1 MAKLRH
7 FAICVRDL
15 EKAAAFY
22 EQAFGLTRVGREDL
36 EIGSGIYL
44 SDGVVNLALLSY
56 KNDASAGRANAA
68 QFSGPHHFGFVVD
81 DLEAAQ
87 SRIEAAGGTFFFKLG
102 DDAER
107 SNFEL
112 KFKDPE
118 GIIFDISKKG
128 WLGSRSDVCDGA
140 LRSPPIGRSA

>member
-1 MAKLRH
+1 MGKLRH

-15 EKAAAFY
+15 DKAASFY
-22 EQAFGLTRVGREDL
+22 EHVFGLTRVGREDL
-36 EIGSGIYL
+36 EIGSGVYL
-44 SDGVVNLALLSY
+44 SDGVVNLALISY
-56 KNDASAGRANAA
+56 KNDASAGRADAA

-81 DLEAAQ
+81 DLEATQ
-87 SRIEAAGGTFFFKLG
+87 SRIEAAGGRFFFKLG

-128 WLGSRSDVCDGA
+128 WLGTRTDV
-140 LRSPPIGRSA
+140 

>member
-15 EKAAAFY
+15 EKAATFY
-22 EQAFGLTRVGREDL
+22 EQAFGLARVGREDL

-56 KNDASAGRANAA
+56 KNDASAGRANAT

-128 WLGSRSDVCDGA
+128 WLGSRSDV
-140 LRSPPIGRSA
+140 

>member
-15 EKAAAFY
+15 EGTARFY
-22 EQAFGLTRVGREDL
+22 ERVFGLKRVGREDL
-36 EIGSGIYL
+36 EIGSGVYL
-44 SDGVVNLALLSY
+44 SDGVVNLALLCF
-56 KNDASAGRANAA
+56 KGEKGAGRADGAS
-68 QFSGPHHFGFVVD
+68 FVGPHHFGFIVD
-81 DLEAAQ
+81 DLAATQ
-87 SRIEAAGGTFFFKLG
+87 KEIEAAGGTFFFKLG

-118 GIIFDISKKG
+118 GTIFDISKKG
-128 WLGSRSDVCDGA
+128 WLGSRGDV
-140 LRSPPIGRSA
+140 

>member
-1 MAKLRH
+1 MGKLRH

-15 EKAAAFY
+15 EKAASFY
-22 EQAFGLTRVGREDL
+22 EQVFGLARVGREDL

-56 KNDASAGRANAA
+56 KNDASASRTNAT

-81 DLEAAQ
+81 DLADTQ

-107 SNFEL
+107 NNFEL

-128 WLGSRSDVCDGA
+128 WLGTRSDV
-140 LRSPPIGRSA
+140 

>member
-1 MAKLRH
+1 MLKASARNSTDCRSVTRN
-7 FAICVRDL
+7 FRVRPML
-15 EKAAAFY
+15 SVMNPGPWMF
-22 EQAFGLTRVGREDL
+22 RE
-36 EIGSGIYL
+36 
-44 SDGVVNLALLSY
+44 ALPHTP
-56 KNDASAGRANAA
+56 SAGRANAA

-128 WLGSRSDVCDGA
+128 WLGSCSDV
-140 LRSPPIGRSA
+140 